1 MVEDALVCLEKVFIA
16 GSGESKEL
24 IQEYRE
30 IIWDSNLLD
39 CISDTLLR
47 SNSTT
52 VKQASFELLTTLV
65 DFKWPQLQDCLFSH
79 LPLLDFIK
87 NSLCFQ
93 PLQRKAVILTH
104 TFLVS
109 CTSQAK
115 CESFLFKIGLL
126 ERSAVIL
133 QESNSFQL

>member
-65 DFKWPQLQDCLFSH
+65 DFKWPQLQDCLFSLYRKF
-79 LPLLDFIK
+79 LPRI
-87 NSLCFQ
+87 
-93 PLQRKAVILTH
+93 I
-104 TFLVS
+104 
-109 CTSQAK
+109 
-115 CESFLFKIGLL
+115 E
-126 ERSAVIL
+126 
-133 QESNSFQL
+133 